1 MPALLIALGA
11 HTPMTDDQLR
21 RMYGEIPLP
30 LFHAHDWRHDVE
42 TLGEVPAEFIC
53 RQSEGKLN
61 YAWPVQ
67 VNQMV
72 TRGGFDSR
80 VGRSVRLCPMKS

>member
-1 MPALLIALGA
+1 LIALGA
-11 HTPMTDDQLR
+11 HTPMTDGQLR

-30 LFHAHDWRHDVE
+30 LFHSHDWRHDVE

-61 YAWPVQ
+61 YAWPLQ
-67 VNQMV
+67 VNRMV
-72 TRGGFDSR
+72 TRGGFDL
-80 VGRSVRLCPMKS
+80 VLVDRSDCAP